1 MRAGVGIVVVIIVA
15 ACAMAGES
23 DAFRSATAGF
33 EITKPADWHYLT
45 AEQNQENLSRVELT
59 DDEYKEALLKY
70 ATVPLVAMVKYAEPF
85 DDLNP
90 SVKVN
95 IKPLGELKGMAAT
108 EILSLFIPQ
117 LEKLFQDFEVAEG
130 PQPVEVSGFPAGY
143 LRVHYN
149 LRVGD
154 GAFDRK
160 RGAKNLVPGPQL
172 TASAVQRGRVRRR
185 RCLRGGSDDGS
196 NRPNRDRLEPL
207 GLDVLDLDLP
217 AVVADLARIGSA
229 LERRCGTLRLSVA
242 NRAGRCLRPD
252 HGGLDR
258 LRHHQPRAA
267 QEQPASVPARA
278 RAARC
283 ARGPHRSSGAGDD
296 R

>member
-1 MRAGVGIVVVIIVA
+1 MRSSVGIVVVIIVA

-108 EILSLFIPQ
+108 EILSIFIPQ

-154 GAFDRK
+154 ELVFPTASELWIVPRGDYFFLIGAGTRQDEKTGGRDEIWSILATM
-160 RGAKNLVPGPQL
+160 RIEPQL
-172 TASAVQRGRVRRR
+172 
-185 RCLRGGSDDGS
+185 
-196 NRPNRDRLEPL
+196 PN
-207 GLDVLDLDLP
+207 
-217 AVVADLARIGSA
+217 
-229 LERRCGTLRLSVA
+229 
-242 NRAGRCLRPD
+242 
-252 HGGLDR
+252 
-258 LRHHQPRAA
+258 
-267 QEQPASVPARA
+267 
-278 RAARC
+278 
-283 ARGPHRSSGAGDD
+283 
-296 R
+296 